1 MDQEEVGG
9 RGRGSPVGNNTKEGR
24 DCKSVAEMCPRYTVP
39 PEGALREGGRE
50 GAARE
55 GGREQASERAR
66 ELSLGGKHV
75 REAGKQTGK
84 GCHHAWRIATSTND
98 LSSVS
103 CVRAVGGV

>member
-55 GGREQASERAR
+55 GGREQASERASEGVEPR
-66 ELSLGGKHV
+66 
-75 REAGKQTGK
+75 REA
-84 GCHHAWRIATSTND
+84 CE
-98 LSSVS
+98 
-103 CVRAVGGV
+103 GGREADRQGMPPCLAHSN